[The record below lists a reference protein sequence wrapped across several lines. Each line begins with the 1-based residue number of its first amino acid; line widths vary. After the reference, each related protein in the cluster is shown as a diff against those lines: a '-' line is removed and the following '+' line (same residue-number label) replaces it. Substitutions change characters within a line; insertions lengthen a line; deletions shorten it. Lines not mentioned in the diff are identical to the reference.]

1 MFAIFMAPLLALMT
15 GYPADAVEL
24 GSLKSTPPADWK
36 EGRAGQMQLKTYAL
50 PKAEGDTDPTTLTI
64 YQFAGGVGGLDA
76 NLSRWKGMIDP
87 GAGKKIDDVAKI
99 ENFEVSKIKVT
110 SFDATGTYLFKPNM
124 SDPSNVV
131 RKENYR
137 LINVY
142 FPTEDKVYT
151 MRLVGPAKSVA
162 AAEKGFKE
170 WLKNFK

>member
-1 MFAIFMAPLLALMT
+1 MLTHLLPSLMVLLSGFA
-15 GYPADAVEL
+15 GDAVEL
-24 GSLKSTPPADWK
+24 GNLKSTPPDDWK
-36 EGRAGQMQLKTYAL
+36 ESKAGPMQFKAYTL

-64 YQFAGGVGGLDA
+64 FQFPGGVGSLEE
-76 NLSRWKGMIDP
+76 NMKRWKGMIDP

-99 ENFEVSKIKVT
+99 DSFEVSKIKVS

-124 SDPSNVV
+124 REPDVV

-137 LINVY
+137 LITVF
-142 FPTEDKVYT
+142 FPTDDKVYT

-162 AAEKGFKE
+162 AVEKGFKD

>member
-1 MFAIFMAPLLALMT
+1 MYVFLISTLICLN
-15 GYPADAVEL
+15 ADSVEL

-36 EGRAGQMQLKTYAL
+36 EGRAGQMQLKNFTL

-64 YQFAGGVGGLDA
+64 YQFPGGVGGLEA
-76 NLSRWKGMIDP
+76 NLARWKGMIDP
-87 GAGKKIDDVAKI
+87 GAGKKIEDVAKI
-99 ENFEVSKIKVT
+99 VNMEISKIKVT

-131 RKENYR
+131 KKENFR

>member
-1 MFAIFMAPLLALMT
+1 MISILISTMFFIA
-15 GYPADAVEL
+15 ADAVEL
-24 GSLKSTPPADWK
+24 GSLKSTPPSDWK
-36 EGRAGQMQLKTYAL
+36 EGRAGQMQLKSYTL
-50 PKAEGDTDPTTLTI
+50 PKAEGDTDATTLTI
-64 YQFAGGVGGLDA
+64 YQFPGGVGGLDA
-76 NLSRWKGMIDP
+76 NLTRWKGMIDP

-99 ENFEVSKIKVT
+99 ENMEISKIKVT
-110 SFDATGTYLFKPNM
+110 SFDATGTYLFRPNM

>member
-1 MFAIFMAPLLALMT
+1 MSAILISTMICLLSD
-15 GYPADAVEL
+15 PIDL
-24 GSLKSTPPADWK
+24 GGLKSTPPDTWK
-36 EGRAGQMQLKTYAL
+36 EGRVTSSMQYKTFTL

-64 YQFAGGVGGLDA
+64 FQFGKGVGGLEA
-76 NLSRWKGMIDP
+76 NLARWKGMIDP
-87 GAGKKIDDVAKI
+87 GAGKKIEDVAKI
-99 ENFEVSKIKVT
+99 ENTEISKIKVT

-131 RKENYR
+131 KKENFR

-142 FPTEDKVYT
+142 FPTEDTVYT
-151 MRLVGPAKSVA
+151 LRLVGPAKSVA